1 MNLYIQNHK
10 FHYELENLT
19 RLFYPNEKINV
30 INDALEFVEPYIITS
45 LDSGLSVEVSISGFN
60 KKLKSG
66 LFDDEE
72 NERMLCEMLYKLL
85 VEKTGVTPPWGMIT
99 GVRPV
104 KLYRSLKNQYGVECA
119 DNRFRDKLFVSEKKL
134 ELTKTTEAIE
144 KKIID
149 YIGTNYK
156 DKIENDDISFIVLS
170 NIAYEIAIENE
181 SNFREDDEY
190 LNSLV
195 QKAMV
200 KYILNPDSNILEE
213 ILASDELEMLNE
225 HLTLFT
231 EIWELIQSNERLW
244 SMVKDDQIKLKNII
258 IFIIKKNLN
267 KSDNL
272 TDEDKDTMV
281 QDVLMEYLTVD

>member
-1 MNLYIQNHK
+1 M
-10 FHYELENLT
+10 
-19 RLFYPNEKINV
+19 INSE
-30 INDALEFVEPYIITS
+30 AYSQLK
-45 LDSGLSVEVSISGFN
+45 N
-60 KKLKSG
+60 KKKKKKTEHAKEVAELKQQ
-66 LFDDEE
+66 LVDKDNQHKKEI
-72 NERMLCEMLYKLL
+72 NELRSSIGTI
-85 VEKTGVTPPWGMIT
+85 EKQMADFSI
-99 GVRPV
+99 VRS
-104 KLYRSLKNQYGVECA
+104 RSN
-119 DNRFRDKLFVSEKKL
+119 
-134 ELTKTTEAIE
+134 IE

>member
-1 MNLYIQNHK
+1 
-10 FHYELENLT
+10 
-19 RLFYPNEKINV
+19 
-30 INDALEFVEPYIITS
+30 
-45 LDSGLSVEVSISGFN
+45 
-60 KKLKSG
+60 
-66 LFDDEE
+66 
-72 NERMLCEMLYKLL
+72 
-85 VEKTGVTPPWGMIT
+85 
-99 GVRPV
+99 
-104 KLYRSLKNQYGVECA
+104 
-119 DNRFRDKLFVSEKKL
+119 
-134 ELTKTTEAIE
+134 
-144 KKIID
+144 
-149 YIGTNYK
+149 
-156 DKIENDDISFIVLS
+156 
-170 NIAYEIAIENE
+170 
-181 SNFREDDEY
+181 
-190 LNSLV
+190 
-195 QKAMV
+195 MV